1 MEGVT
6 TMNRLDE
13 LIERLEKVEA
23 LVERGAT
30 QGERDAAENA
40 RDSILE
46 RLKLHRREEQI
57 LEHKFCFNNHFSRKL
72 FMAICA
78 RYDIDTYRYKRQHY
92 TTLQIRAPERF
103 VDNTL
108 WPLYEEY
115 RSVLYEH
122 LNAVT
127 DHVIGRVF
135 DNAPADDDAM
145 KLEE

>member
-1 MEGVT
+1 
-6 TMNRLDE
+6 MNNLE
-13 LIERLEKVEA
+13 KLIERLKKVEA
-23 LVERGAT
+23 LVEQGAT
-30 QGERDAAENA
+30 DGERDAAENA

-46 RLKLHRREEQI
+46 RLALYRREDQTV
-57 LEHKFCFNNHFSRKL
+57 EHKFCFNNHFSRRL
-72 FMAICA
+72 FMAICT
-78 RYDIDTYRYKRQHY
+78 RYDIDTYRYKGQHY

-127 DHVIGRVF
+127 NHVVAQVF
-135 DNAPADDDAM
+135 DDVEEPE
-145 KLEE
+145 KLEG